1 MVALDAAHHR
11 VLARDVAA
19 LRTQP
24 PQAMSAMDG
33 YAVRSADASAVAA
46 RLKVI
51 GEVAAGRPFEKTVG
65 AGEAVR
71 IFTGGVIPEGA
82 DAVIIQ
88 EDTVVEDGGIT
99 ITEAA
104 SPGRH
109 IRPAGVDFRQG
120 DVLLA
125 RGTRLTDRDLSLAA
139 GMNYPELA
147 VRRRPKVAML
157 ATGDELVMPGSTPG
171 PGQIVYS
178 NGYALRALARQEG
191 AETIDLG
198 IAADTVEATT
208 LGIRRAR
215 DSGADILITT
225 GGASV
230 GDHDL
235 VKQSLEAEGVTMAFW
250 RIAMR
255 PGKPMMHGRLGAMRV
270 IGLPGNPVSSY
281 VCGFL
286 FLVPLIRAACRA
298 APSSTTPTRRRCSG
312 AMSPPTTCA
321 KTICAPASRCARRRP
336 DRHAGRPSGQFAVGK
351 SRCGT
356 GACDPCAVCAGGRRR
371 IGLRY
376 PAAAGLSPLER
387 LVPAKPGFV
396 DEKLSGCG
404 THMEHIVS
412 VHDLFLSNGVYKWES
427 RSSEFLSGSDSRNR
441 TALSTWGTGR
451 DAHAQ
456 TI

>member
-1 MVALDAAHHR
+1 MPVADALAAVLAGAEPLAEEIIALDAAHHR

-33 YAVRSADASAVAA
+33 YAVRAADAADVAA

-51 GEVAAGRPFEKTVG
+51 GEVAAGRPFEKSVG
-65 AGEAVR
+65 AREAVR

-88 EDTVVEDGGIT
+88 EDTVVEGGGIT

-104 SPGRH
+104 IVGRH
-109 IRPAGVDFRQG
+109 IRPAGVDFNKG

-125 RGTRLTDRDLSLAA
+125 GGTRLTDRDLSLAA

-147 VRRRPKVAML
+147 VRRRPKVAVL
-157 ATGDELVMPGSTPG
+157 ATGDELVMPGATPG

-178 NGYALRALARQEG
+178 NGYALRALARAEG
-191 AETIDLG
+191 ADTIDLG

-208 LGIRRAR
+208 SGIRRAR
-215 DSGADILITT
+215 DAGADILITT

-235 VKQSLEAEGVTMAFW
+235 VKQSLEAEGVAMAFW

-281 VCGFL
+281 VCGYL
-286 FLVPLIRAACRA
+286 FLVPLIRTLSGRTDIHHIGETALLGRDVAANDQREDYLRA
-298 APSSTTPTRRRCSG
+298 RLEVRSDGALIATPVNHQDSSLLGNLAAARALVIR
-312 AMSPPTTCA
+312 PPF
-321 KTICAPASRCARRRP
+321 APAAV
-336 DRHAGRPSGQFAVGK
+336 AGS
-351 SRCGT
+351 
-356 GACDPCAVCAGGRRR
+356 PCA
-371 IGLRY
+371 ILR
-376 PAAAGLSPLER
+376 L
-387 LVPAKPGFV
+387 PG
-396 DEKLSGCG
+396 
-404 THMEHIVS
+404 
-412 VHDLFLSNGVYKWES
+412 
-427 RSSEFLSGSDSRNR
+427 
-441 TALSTWGTGR
+441 
-451 DAHAQ
+451 
-456 TI
+456 

>member
-1 MVALDAAHHR
+1 MALMPVADALSAILAGAEPLPDETVALDAAYHR

-33 YAVRSADASAVAA
+33 YAVRSADGSDVGV

-65 AGEAVR
+65 KGEAVR
-71 IFTGGVIPEGA
+71 IFTGGVIPDGA

-88 EDTVVEDGGIT
+88 EDTAVDGNTIT

-104 SPGRH
+104 RAGRH
-109 IRPAGVDFRQG
+109 IRPAGIDFRQG

-125 RGTRLTDRDLSLAA
+125 RGARLADRDLSLAA
-139 GMNYPELA
+139 GMNYPELS
-147 VRRRPKVAML
+147 VRRRPKVAIL

-178 NGYALRALARQEG
+178 NGYALRALARAEG
-191 AETIDLG
+191 AETVDLG

-208 LGIRRAR
+208 QGIRRAR

-255 PGKPMMHGRLGAMRV
+255 PGKPMMHGQARRDAGDRPARQSRV
-270 IGLPGNPVSSY
+270 VLCLRVPVS
-281 VCGFL
+281 G
-286 FLVPLIRAACRA
+286 AADSQPVGARRHPPHRRDRPVWAQCRRQRSA
-298 APSSTTPTRRRCSG
+298 RRLSAG
-312 AMSPPTTCA
+312 
-321 KTICAPASRCARRRP
+321 PARSARRRRP
-336 DRHAGRPSGQFAVGK
+336 DRHAGRSSG
-351 SRCGT
+351 
-356 GACDPCAVCAGGRRR
+356 
-371 IGLRY
+371 
-376 PAAAGLSPLER
+376 
-387 LVPAKPGFV
+387 
-396 DEKLSGCG
+396 
-404 THMEHIVS
+404 
-412 VHDLFLSNGVYKWES
+412 
-427 RSSEFLSGSDSRNR
+427 
-441 TALSTWGTGR
+441 
-451 DAHAQ
+451 
-456 TI
+456 

>member
-1 MVALDAAHHR
+1 VALMPVADALSAILAGAEPLPEEMVALDAAHRR
-11 VLARDVAA
+11 VLARDTAA

-33 YAVRSADASAVAA
+33 YAVRSADAS
-46 RLKVI
+46 RLDVRLTVI
-51 GEVAAGRPFEKTVG
+51 GEVAAGRPFDKVVG

-71 IFTGGVIPEGA
+71 IFTGGVIPDGA

-88 EDTVVEDGGIT
+88 EDTVVDGRRIAIT
-99 ITEAA
+99 AA
-104 SPGRH
+104 AVAGRH
-109 IRPAGVDFRQG
+109 IRPAGVDFRAG
-120 DVLLA
+120 DVLLSA
-125 RGTRLTDRDLSLAA
+125 GSRLTDRDLSLAA

-147 VRRRPKVAML
+147 VRRRPRVAVL

-178 NGYALRALARQEG
+178 NGYALRALARDEG

-208 LGIRRAR
+208 SGIRRAR

-235 VKQSLEAEGVTMAFW
+235 VKQSLEAEGVAMAFW

-281 VCGFL
+281 VCGYL
-286 FLVPLIRAACRA
+286 FLVPLIRALSGRKTVHHVREAALLGRDLGANDQREDYLRA
-298 APSSTTPTRRRCSG
+298 RLETRADG
-312 AMSPPTTCA
+312 AMIATPVNHQDSSLLGNLA
-321 KTICAPASRCARRRP
+321 AAWALVIRAP
-336 DRHAGRPSGQFAVGK
+336 FA
-351 SRCGT
+351 
-356 GACDPCAVCAGGRRR
+356 
-371 IGLRY
+371 
-376 PAAAGLSPLER
+376 PAAAAGSPCDFLR
-387 LVPAKPGFV
+387 LP
-396 DEKLSGCG
+396 D
-404 THMEHIVS
+404 
-412 VHDLFLSNGVYKWES
+412 
-427 RSSEFLSGSDSRNR
+427 
-441 TALSTWGTGR
+441 
-451 DAHAQ
+451 
-456 TI
+456 

>member
-1 MVALDAAHHR
+1 MPVADALAAVLAGAEPLPEEMVALDEAYHR
-11 VLARDVAA
+11 VLARDIAA

-33 YAVRSADASAVAA
+33 YAVRSADAARIGA

-51 GEVAAGRPFEKTVG
+51 GEVAAGRPFQTALG

-71 IFTGGVIPEGA
+71 IFTGGVIPECA
-82 DAVIIQ
+82 DAVVIQ
-88 EDTVVEDGGIT
+88 EDTVVEGGSVT
-99 ITEAA
+99 ISEAA
-104 SPGRH
+104 RPGRH
-109 IRPAGVDFRQG
+109 IRPAGIDFSSG

-125 RGTRLTDRDLSLAA
+125 KGIRLTDRDLSLAA

-147 VRRRPKVAML
+147 VRRRPKVALL

-178 NGYALRALARQEG
+178 NGYALRAQARAEG

-208 LGIRRAR
+208 QGIRRAR
-215 DSGADILITT
+215 EVGADILITT

-235 VKQSLEAEGVTMAFW
+235 VKQSLEAEGVAMAFW
-250 RIAMR
+250 KIAMR

-286 FLVPLIRAACRA
+286 FLVPLIRALSGLADIHHRSETALLGCHVVANDLREDYLRA
-298 APSSTTPTRRRCSG
+298 RLERRGDGVLIATPVDHQDSSLLGNLAAARALVIRPPFAP
-312 AMSPPTTCA
+312 
-321 KTICAPASRCARRRP
+321 K
-336 DRHAGRPSGQFAVGK
+336 
-351 SRCGT
+351 
-356 GACDPCAVCAGGRRR
+356 
-371 IGLRY
+371 
-376 PAAAGLSPLER
+376 AAAGSPCEILR
-387 LVPAKPGFV
+387 LPA
-396 DEKLSGCG
+396 
-404 THMEHIVS
+404 
-412 VHDLFLSNGVYKWES
+412 
-427 RSSEFLSGSDSRNR
+427 
-441 TALSTWGTGR
+441 
-451 DAHAQ
+451 
-456 TI
+456 

>member
-1 MVALDAAHHR
+1 VALMPVTEALSAVLAGAEPLPEEMVALDAAHHR

-51 GEVAAGRPFEKTVG
+51 GEVAAGRPFERTVSK
-65 AGEAVR
+65 GEAIR
-71 IFTGGVIPEGA
+71 IFTGGVVPEGA

-104 SPGRH
+104 IAGRH
-109 IRPAGVDFRQG
+109 IRPAGIDFRKG

-139 GMNYPELA
+139 GMNYAELP
-147 VRRRPKVAML
+147 VRRRAKVAVL
-157 ATGDELVMPGSTPG
+157 ATGDELVMPGSVPG

-178 NGYALRALARQEG
+178 IGYGLRALVRQEG

-198 IAADTVEATT
+198 IAADSVQATT

-255 PGKPMMHGRLGAMRV
+255 PGKPMMHGRLGALRV
-270 IGLPGNPVSSY
+270 IGLPGNPVSAY

-286 FLVPLIRAACRA
+286 FLVPLIRALSGRTDIHHARETALLGRDVAANDMREDYLRA
-298 APSSTTPTRRRCSG
+298 RLELRKDSELVATPVDHQDSSLLANLAAARALVIR
-312 AMSPPTTCA
+312 PPF
-321 KTICAPASRCARRRP
+321 APAAR
-336 DRHAGRPSGQFAVGK
+336 AGSP
-351 SRCGT
+351 
-356 GACDPCAVCAGGRRR
+356 CD
-371 IGLRY
+371 ILR
-376 PAAAGLSPLER
+376 LPL
-387 LVPAKPGFV
+387 
-396 DEKLSGCG
+396 
-404 THMEHIVS
+404 
-412 VHDLFLSNGVYKWES
+412 
-427 RSSEFLSGSDSRNR
+427 
-441 TALSTWGTGR
+441 
-451 DAHAQ
+451 
-456 TI
+456 

>member
-1 MVALDAAHHR
+1 VALMPVADALSAVLANTEPLPVDVVTLDAAHHR
-11 VLARDVAA
+11 VLAHDVAA

-33 YAVRSADASAVAA
+33 YAVRSADAGHVAA

-51 GEVAAGRPFEKTVG
+51 GEVAAGRPFDRTVG
-65 AGEAVR
+65 SGEAAR

-99 ITEAA
+99 IAEAA
-104 SPGRH
+104 IPGRH

-120 DVLLA
+120 DILLKA
-125 RGTRLTDRDLSLAA
+125 GARLTDRDLSLAA

-147 VRRRPKVAML
+147 VRRRPKVALL
-157 ATGDELVMPGSTPG
+157 ATGDELVMPGSIPG

-178 NGYALRALARQEG
+178 NGYALRALARAAG

-208 LGIRRAR
+208 RGIRRAR

-235 VKQSLEAEGVTMAFW
+235 VKQSLEAEGVAMAFW

-286 FLVPLIRAACRA
+286 FLVPLIR
-298 APSSTTPTRRRCSG
+298 
-312 AMSPPTTCA
+312 
-321 KTICAPASRCARRRP
+321 KL
-336 DRHAGRPSGQFAVGK
+336 SGQTAIHHRRETARLGRDVSANDGREDYLRARLELRGDGVLIATPVDHQDSSLLGNLAAAQALLIRAPFA
-351 SRCGT
+351 
-356 GACDPCAVCAGGRRR
+356 
-371 IGLRY
+371 
-376 PAAAGLSPLER
+376 PAAAAGS
-387 LVPAKPGFV
+387 A
-396 DEKLSGCG
+396 C
-404 THMEHIVS
+404 
-412 VHDLFLSNGVYKWES
+412 
-427 RSSEFLSGSDSRNR
+427 EFLRLPG
-441 TALSTWGTGR
+441 
-451 DAHAQ
+451 
-456 TI
+456 

>member
-1 MVALDAAHHR
+1 VALMPVADALAAILAGTEPLAEEMVALDAAHHR

-24 PQAMSAMDG
+24 PLAMSAMDG
-33 YAVRSADASAVAA
+33 YAVRAVDAGHVAA

-51 GEVAAGRPFEKTVG
+51 GEVAAGRPFDRTVG

-71 IFTGGVIPEGA
+71 IFTGGVIPGGA

-88 EDTVVEDGGIT
+88 EDTVAEDGGIT

-104 SPGRH
+104 RPGRH
-109 IRPAGVDFRQG
+109 IRPAGIDFHEG

-125 RGTRLTDRDLSLAA
+125 RGTRLSDRDLSLAA
-139 GMNYPELA
+139 GMNHPKIA
-147 VRRRPKVAML
+147 VHRRPRVAML
-157 ATGDELVMPGSTPG
+157 ATGDELVMPGVTPG

-178 NGYALRALARQEG
+178 NGYALRALARGEG

-198 IAADTVEATT
+198 IAADTMAATT
-208 LGIRRAR
+208 EGIRRAR
-215 DSGADILITT
+215 DRGADILITM

-235 VKQSLEAEGVTMAFW
+235 VKRSLEAEGLAMTFW

-286 FLVPLIRAACRA
+286 FLAPLIRALSGRSSIHHVRETALLGRDVAANDLREDYLRA
-298 APSSTTPTRRRCSG
+298 GLKRRADGALIATPVNHQDSSLLGNLAAARALIVRSPHAPAALAG
-312 AMSPPTTCA
+312 TTCE
-321 KTICAPASRCARRRP
+321 ILRLP
-336 DRHAGRPSGQFAVGK
+336 D
-351 SRCGT
+351 
-356 GACDPCAVCAGGRRR
+356 
-371 IGLRY
+371 
-376 PAAAGLSPLER
+376 
-387 LVPAKPGFV
+387 
-396 DEKLSGCG
+396 
-404 THMEHIVS
+404 
-412 VHDLFLSNGVYKWES
+412 
-427 RSSEFLSGSDSRNR
+427 
-441 TALSTWGTGR
+441 
-451 DAHAQ
+451 
-456 TI
+456 

>member
-1 MVALDAAHHR
+1 VALMPVTEALSAVLAGAEPLPEEIVALDAAHHR

-51 GEVAAGRPFEKTVG
+51 GEVAAGRPFERTVG
-65 AGEAVR
+65 NGEAVR
-71 IFTGGVIPEGA
+71 IFTGGVVPEGA
-82 DAVIIQ
+82 DAIVIQ

-104 SPGRH
+104 IAGRH
-109 IRPAGVDFRQG
+109 IRPAGVDFRKG

-139 GMNYPELA
+139 GMNYAELP
-147 VRRRPKVAML
+147 VRRRPKVAIL
-157 ATGDELVMPGSTPG
+157 ATGDELVMPGSAPS

-191 AETIDLG
+191 AETADLG

-235 VKQSLEAEGVTMAFW
+235 VKQSLQAEGVAMAFW

-255 PGKPMMHGRLGAMRV
+255 PGKPMMHGRLGPLRV

-286 FLVPLIRAACRA
+286 FLVPLIRALSGRTDIHHAHETALLGREVAANDMREDYLRA
-298 APSSTTPTRRRCSG
+298 RLEVRKDGELIATPVDHQDSSLLANLAAARALVIR
-312 AMSPPTTCA
+312 PPF
-321 KTICAPASRCARRRP
+321 APAAR
-336 DRHAGRPSGQFAVGK
+336 AGSP
-351 SRCGT
+351 
-356 GACDPCAVCAGGRRR
+356 CD
-371 IGLRY
+371 ILR
-376 PAAAGLSPLER
+376 LPL
-387 LVPAKPGFV
+387 
-396 DEKLSGCG
+396 
-404 THMEHIVS
+404 
-412 VHDLFLSNGVYKWES
+412 
-427 RSSEFLSGSDSRNR
+427 
-441 TALSTWGTGR
+441 
-451 DAHAQ
+451 
-456 TI
+456 

>member
-1 MVALDAAHHR
+1 VALMPVTEALSAVLAGAEPLPQEMVALDAAHHR

-51 GEVAAGRPFEKTVG
+51 GEVAAGRPFERAVG
-65 AGEAVR
+65 KGEAIR
-71 IFTGGVIPEGA
+71 IFTGGVVPDGA
-82 DAVIIQ
+82 DAVVIQ

-99 ITEAA
+99 IKEAA
-104 SPGRH
+104 MTGRH
-109 IRPAGVDFRQG
+109 IRPAGIDFRKG

-139 GMNYPELA
+139 GMNYAELP
-147 VRRRPKVAML
+147 VRRRPKVAVL
-157 ATGDELVMPGSTPG
+157 ATGDELVMPGSAPG

-178 NGYALRALARQEG
+178 NGYALRALARHEG

-198 IAADTVEATT
+198 VAADTVEATT

-215 DSGADILITT
+215 DSSADILITT

-255 PGKPMMHGRLGAMRV
+255 PGKPMMHGRLGALRV

-286 FLVPLIRAACRA
+286 FLVPLIRALSGRTDIHHAHETALLGRDVAANDMREDYLRA
-298 APSSTTPTRRRCSG
+298 RLEVRKDGELVATPVDHQDSSLLANLAAARALVIR
-312 AMSPPTTCA
+312 PPF
-321 KTICAPASRCARRRP
+321 APAAR
-336 DRHAGRPSGQFAVGK
+336 AGSP
-351 SRCGT
+351 
-356 GACDPCAVCAGGRRR
+356 CD
-371 IGLRY
+371 ILR
-376 PAAAGLSPLER
+376 LPL
-387 LVPAKPGFV
+387 
-396 DEKLSGCG
+396 
-404 THMEHIVS
+404 
-412 VHDLFLSNGVYKWES
+412 
-427 RSSEFLSGSDSRNR
+427 
-441 TALSTWGTGR
+441 
-451 DAHAQ
+451 
-456 TI
+456 